1 MGRKNRK
8 GRSPNQKP
16 RRFYRAKKQGDGGRQ
31 RRQADLGAEPDPSDS
46 LTGGWTRPRRR
57 SGARDAVREARQ
69 RAGRPD
75 GDHGG
80 EREPDRGPLWFVDAA
95 GVRGL
100 PHPAGPRREP
110 PRTRARPVNC
120 GNCREF
126 VPAADPLSG
135 GRGRCLHP
143 ASGISRPPAEF
154 TGCDYFA

>member
-8 GRSPNQKP
+8 GRSPKQNP
-16 RRFYRAKKQGDGGRQ
+16 RRFYRAKKQDGGGRQ
-31 RRQADLGAEPDPSDS
+31 RRRQADLPAEPDSSDS
-46 LTGGWTRPRRR
+46 LTGGWTRRR

-69 RAGRPD
+69 RAARQD
-75 GDHGG
+75 GDRGG
-80 EREPDRGPLWFVDAA
+80 DRGADRGPLWFVDAA

-100 PHPAGPRREP
+100 PHPAGPRHEP
-110 PRTRARPVNC
+110 PRTRVRAMEC

-143 ASGISRPPAEF
+143 ASGISRPPSEYP
-154 TGCDYFA
+154 GCDYFA